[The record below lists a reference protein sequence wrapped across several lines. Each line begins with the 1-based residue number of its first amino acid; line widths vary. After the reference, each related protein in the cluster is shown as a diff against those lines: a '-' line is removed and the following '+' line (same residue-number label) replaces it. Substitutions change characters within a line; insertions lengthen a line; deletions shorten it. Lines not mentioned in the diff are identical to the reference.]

1 MPQAEA
7 TGDRVSPEFWG
18 RFALC
23 RAVLWVCVGI
33 AGSLHLLDPSS
44 VVVLFWVSIVTAAI
58 GEIAIWQASKA
69 EREAK
74 K

>member
-18 RFALC
+18 RFALG
-23 RAVLWVCVGI
+23 RAVLWVCCGV
-33 AGSLHLLDPSS
+33 AGMLGYIDPSS
-44 VVVLFWVSIVTAAI
+44 VVVLFWVSIITAAI